1 MSKDI
6 SEISGR
12 SSPLFIITGEQGEGK
27 TTYLK
32 QILDKLSN
40 EDIRMS
46 GIAAPGYFQDG
57 LRSGFDLIDI
67 ATGKSTELCS
77 IVKTPDSEL
86 YGRYYFMNSGISFGC
101 NAILNTLKIGKTD
114 LVVIDEVGRFE
125 LNGVMWAGC
134 IDLLY
139 EMNHPPMI
147 WTVRRCFVDAVL
159 KRWPYP
165 KSVIVEINSVPQS
178 DVIPEILHEIRQFR
192 SISPLKSK

>member
-1 MSKDI
+1 MNKDI
-6 SEISGR
+6 SAISGQR
-12 SSPLFIITGEQGEGK
+12 SPLFIITGEQGEGK

-40 EDIRMS
+40 EDIRIS
-46 GIAAPGYFQDG
+46 GIVAPGYFQG
-57 LRSGFDLIDI
+57 SLRSGFDLIDI
-67 ATGKSTELCS
+67 YTGMSEELCS
-77 IVKTPDSEL
+77 VVPTHDSEL
-86 YGRYYFMNSGISFGC
+86 HGRYYFRNSGISFGC
-101 NAILNTLKIGKTD
+101 NAILNPIKEGTPD

-147 WTVRRCFVDAVL
+147 WTVRSCFVDDVL

-165 KSVIVEINSVPQS
+165 KSVIVDIDSVPQS
-178 DVIPEILHEIRQFR
+178 EVIPEILNEIREFR
-192 SISPLKSK
+192 SILPIKCK